1 MVGPS
6 NDCYWVYRVILSS
19 ENRAMG
25 GTDMKVESTKKCPI
39 DFDVRPHKDVN

>member
-25 GTDMKVESTKKCPI
+25 GTDMKVESTKN
-39 DFDVRPHKDVN
+39 VRWISMSDPTKM